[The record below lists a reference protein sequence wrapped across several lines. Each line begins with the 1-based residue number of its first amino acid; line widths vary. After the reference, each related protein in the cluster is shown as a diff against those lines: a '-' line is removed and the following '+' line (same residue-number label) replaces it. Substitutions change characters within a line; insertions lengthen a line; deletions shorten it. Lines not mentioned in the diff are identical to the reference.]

1 MENEEKPS
9 IRSAL
14 SKTTTANI
22 GALIVIIGGLVY
34 GILFRDPEV
43 VKSLALFGAGYLFGR
58 SATK

>member
-14 SKTTTANI
+14 SKTTAANI

>member
-14 SKTTTANI
+14 SKTTAANI
-22 GALIVIIGGLVY
+22 GALIVITGGLVY
-34 GILFRDPEV
+34 GILFKDPEV

-58 SATK
+58 STTK

>member
-1 MENEEKPS
+1 MEREEESS
-9 IRSAL
+9 IKQVL
-14 SKTTTANI
+14 TKTTAANV
-22 GALIVIIGGLVY
+22 GALIVIVGGLVY